1 MFPCERNVPT
11 GIVPLFVVTGA
22 VTVVVKVVLPYPMNS
37 PFRPK
42 YLPMKKVNPPPPPLK
57 LRFLPA
63 GRVGLKRRY
72 EYTRKTS
79 ALGGGFGAGVC
90 RARAAVPRS
99 KNSPTKI
106 VLVSFIRMSPN
117 TFLDGC

>member
-1 MFPCERNVPT
+1 MFPWERNVPT
-11 GIVPLFVVTGA
+11 GIVPLLVVTGA

-37 PFRPK
+37 PLTPK
-42 YLPMKKVNPPPPPLK
+42 YFPRKKVNPPPPPLK

-79 ALGGGFGAGVC
+79 ALGGGSWAC
-90 RARAAVPRS
+90 CCCARAAVPRS
-99 KNSPTKI
+99 KKNPTTI
-106 VLVSFIRMSPN
+106 EFVSFILCLLI
-117 TFLDGC
+117 TF